1 LTILNNKSS
10 MGDMAPRPLVLK
22 TPWQIRTV
30 MHPSRMEILERLDS
44 EGPDSISGLAA
55 KLDRPANALTYHVR
69 LLEKAG
75 AIVARGRRRAGRR
88 HETVYGVAAGRIAV
102 GVDPRSPAALRAAS
116 QSSTA
121 LCRRVDR
128 EIRRA
133 VVEGLATSGAPLG
146 HRYRAW
152 LSDKEASAVQRKLA
166 AIEQLLTKARRRKQG
181 RPYAFTA
188 FLVPLSK
195 ERKD

>member
-1 LTILNNKSS
+1 
-10 MGDMAPRPLVLK
+10 MGSTVVLK

-30 MHPSRMEILERLDS
+30 MHPLRFEIVERLQA
-44 EGPDSISGLAA
+44 EGPDSIAGLAA

-75 AIVARGRRRAGRR
+75 ALVARGKRRAGRR
-88 HETVYGVAAGRIAV
+88 HEVIYGTAASRIAV
-102 GVDPRSPAALRAAS
+102 GADPRSPAARRVVS
-116 QSSTA
+116 QTSSA
-121 LCRRVDR
+121 VCRMVDR

-133 VVEGLATSGAPLG
+133 VLEGLATTGAPLG
-146 HRYRAW
+146 HRHRAW
-152 LSDKEASAVQRKLA
+152 LTDEEASAVSRSLA
-166 AIEQLLTKARRRKQG
+166 AIERLMGRANRRKQG

-188 FLVPLSK
+188 FLVPLGK